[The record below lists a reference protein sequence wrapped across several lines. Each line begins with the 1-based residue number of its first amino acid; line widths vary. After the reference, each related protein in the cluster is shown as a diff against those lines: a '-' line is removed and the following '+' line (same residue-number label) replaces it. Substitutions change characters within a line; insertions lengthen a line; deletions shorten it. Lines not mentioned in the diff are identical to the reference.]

1 MTKFIALDTNV
12 LLALSE
18 TSNPKH
24 SVARSLLLQFGRSEV
39 IGCFTTQNIREFWSV
54 CTKPLLN
61 NGFNLST
68 DVTASLVLEM
78 EQSLTL
84 LGEDQRTHELWVRLA
99 TQHRVRGAQVHD
111 TYLAAT
117 LATHKVGTLA
127 TWNVRDF
134 KRFDFLTCLTP
145 EQILAGA
152 LA

>member
-1 MTKFIALDTNV
+1 MASFLALDTNV

-24 SVARSLLLQFGRSEV
+24 EVATLLFLHLATSEK
-39 IGCFTTQNIREFWSV
+39 ICCFTAQNIREFWSV

-68 DVTASLVLEM
+68 DDTASLVFEI
-78 EQSLTL
+78 ERSLTL
-84 LGEDQRTHELWVRLA
+84 LADDQRAYDLWIRLA
-99 TQHRVRGAQVHD
+99 TQHKVRGAQVHD

-117 LATHKVGTLA
+117 LAAHNVSTLA
-127 TWNVRDF
+127 TWNTRDF
-134 KRFDFLTCLTP
+134 KRFEFLTCLTP
-145 EQILAGA
+145 EPILAGA